1 MKRLSTAILLVMTV
15 ITSFALYGC
24 SSSPSNS
31 DIEGQLKNHFKSELF
46 DVVSVKINDKRAVKD
61 NKSAYEV
68 NYDCNVKFKMNYSD
82 LQKEFSSRSP
92 LSAGYLER
100 AMELKNIRNV
110 LGEFK
115 SGEEKKITRSAVFEK
130 WDKGGW
136 KLVE

>member
-1 MKRLSTAILLVMTV
+1 MKRLSTAILLLMTL

-24 SSSPSNS
+24 SSSPNNS
-31 DIEGQLKNHFKSELF
+31 DIEGQLKEHFKAELF
-46 DVVSVKINDKRAVKD
+46 DIVSVKINDKRAVKD

-68 NYDCNVKFKMNYSD
+68 NYDINVKFKMNYSD

-100 AMELKNIRNV
+100 AMELKSIRDT
-110 LGEFK
+110 LGQFK
-115 SGEEKKITRSAVFEK
+115 AGEDKKITRTSVFEK

>member
-1 MKRLSTAILLVMTV
+1 MKRLCTAILLLMTV

-24 SSSPSNS
+24 SSSPSS
-31 DIEGQLKNHFKSELF
+31 SEIESQIKNYFKSELF

-68 NYDCNVKFKMNYSD
+68 NYDCNVKFKMNYAD

-100 AMELKNIRNV
+100 AMELKNIRKT

-115 SGEEKKITRSAVFEK
+115 SGEDKKITRTSVFEK

>member
-1 MKRLSTAILLVMTV
+1 MKRIRSVVLILITL

-31 DIEGQLKNHFKSELF
+31 DIETQVKNHFKSELY
-46 DVVSVKINDKRAVKD
+46 DVVSVKVNDKRTVKD

-68 NYDCNVKFKMNYSD
+68 NYESELKFKTSYSD
-82 LQKEFSSRSP
+82 LQKEFSSSSP
-92 LSAGYLER
+92 LSPGYLEN
-100 AMELKNIRNV
+100 AFKLKSIRDTFGQFKT
-110 LGEFK
+110 GEV
-115 SGEEKKITRSAVFEK
+115 KKITRTSVFEK